1 MRRAIELAR
10 LSEGLTRPNPPVGA
24 VVVKRGCVIGA
35 GRHRRAGLAH
45 AEVNAFDAC
54 TESAAGA
61 TLYVT
66 LEPCSTTGR
75 QPPCTERILRER
87 VARVVVACDDP
98 NPRHAGRAYGLLR
111 ENGIEVVTGVCRD
124 EALPLIEPFAK
135 HVTTGRPFVTLKLAM
150 TLDGRIA
157 DRQRSSKWITGEEAR
172 AEVQEMRR
180 RADAVLVGAGTI
192 VADNPSLL
200 YRETCAREPD
210 AGSKLLRVIVDT
222 HGELP
227 ADTHVLKDDAAART
241 IVARLEGKPSPP
253 CGAARVWDFP
263 PPDDGRFPIEALLT
277 RLAKEE
283 NAMSVLCEGGGHLAA
298 QLHEQALVD
307 EYALFYAPLI
317 LGDASALSGFAGT
330 GFRLADA
337 PRLNCLET
345 RRLGDDLL
353 LRLRTAL
360 PDRKAS
366 L

>member
-24 VVVKRGCVIGA
+24 LVVKQGRIIGE

-98 NPRHAGRAYGLLR
+98 NPRHAGRAYELLR
-111 ENGIEVVTGVCRD
+111 ENGIEVVSGICRD
-124 EALPLIEPFAK
+124 EAFPLIEPFGRHITA
-135 HVTTGRPFVTLKLAM
+135 GRPFVTLKLAL

-157 DRQRSSKWITGEEAR
+157 DRNHSSKWITGTEAR
-172 AEVQEMRR
+172 REVQEMRR
-180 RADAVLVGAGTI
+180 RADAVLVGGGTV

-200 YRETCAREPD
+200 YRETCEGEPD

-222 HGELP
+222 HGDLP
-227 ADTHVLKDDAAART
+227 EQARVLTDEAATRT
-241 IVARLEGKPSPP
+241 IVARLDSKPSHT
-253 CGAARVWDFP
+253 CGAARVWNFSPTADDAFP
-263 PPDDGRFPIEALLT
+263 FAALLE
-277 RLAKEE
+277 RLAQEE
-283 NAMSVLCEGGGHLAA
+283 NVMSLLCEGGGHLAA
-298 QLHEQALVD
+298 CLHEKGLVD

-317 LGDASALSGFAGT
+317 LGDEAGLPGFAGR
-330 GFRLADA
+330 GFLLADT
-337 PRLNCLET
+337 PRLQCLET
-345 RRLGDDLL
+345 HRIGSDLF
-353 LRLRTAL
+353 LRMRPT
-360 PDRKAS
+360 KIV
-366 L
+366 